1 MFKLKDQS
9 EINNLTLNIKDLEV
23 EMQGKPTT
31 WRRKQIINTRTVI
44 NEIEKWKIEENKVN

>member
-31 WRRKQIINTRTVI
+31 WRRKQIINIRTVI
-44 NEIEKWKIEENKVN
+44 NEIEKWKIKENKVN